1 MDLFTF
7 LILLIAGIG
16 AGVITGLIG
25 ASAVMIMAPLLIVIL
40 KMDPYLAI
48 GLSLS
53 TDVVASLVASRIYYK
68 NKNIDLIPT
77 LPILLSAFIGVT
89 LGSYLSLSLPQA
101 NLSGLTGIGIFL
113 VGIGLILKKDKKK
126 KKKRSKFMIKFTESR
141 RKRIVFL
148 SLIGLLI
155 GLNAGAFGAG
165 GGMMLLVVLVFILGY
180 SIHVAIGTSIL
191 IMVFLAFFGSVT
203 HYYYQPFSL
212 LFLLI
217 TAVGGFFGARY
228 SSIIANLTSEKKL
241 KLIAGGILLILGI
254 LLAIKSFWFLG
265 V

>member
-7 LILLIAGIG
+7 LILLLAGIG
-16 AGVITGLIG
+16 AGIITGLVG
-25 ASAVMIMAPLLIVIL
+25 ASAVMVMAPLLIVVL
-40 KMDPYLAI
+40 GMNPYIAI

-53 TDVVASLVASRIYYK
+53 TDVVASLVAARIYYK

-101 NLSGLTGIGIFL
+101 NLSGLTGLGIL
-113 VGIGLILKKDKKK
+113 GIGLGLMLKRERKKK
-126 KKKRSKFMIKFTESR
+126 KSKFIVRLTENR
-141 RKRIVFL
+141 RKKAIFL

-165 GGMMLLVVLVFILGY
+165 GGMMLLAALVFILGFEL
-180 SIHVAIGTSIL
+180 HVAIGTSIL

-203 HYYYQPFSL
+203 HYYYEPFSL
-212 LFLLI
+212 LYLLI
-217 TAVGGFFGARY
+217 TAVGAFFGARY

-241 KLIAGGILLILGI
+241 KFVAGAILVILGF
-254 LLAIKSFWFLG
+254 LLAIKSFFFIG
-265 V
+265 I